1 MLLSFIKK
9 LLGEANVNVNMSVI
23 KLIGALIKGLR
34 KHFYGPAKT
43 LFPLLMMKLREKKN
57 QLVDETRVIIK

>member
-9 LLGEANVNVNMSVI
+9 LLSEANVNVNMSVI

-57 QLVDETRVIIK
+57 